1 MSEKELEVEF
11 QKLNLKEG
19 DCLVIK
25 VNTYGMSEDEAVKK
39 LSSIREDEFIEY
51 VENKGNKVF
60 VTYSGIGVEILR
72 MEENDKLAVY
82 VDTTSLE
89 ESKLEK
95 YLEFIEHKL
104 ESLGDKVVI
113 IPTQF
118 NSPQLRVV
126 KEEE

>member
-11 QKLNLKEG
+11 QKLNLREG

-60 VTYSGIGVEILR
+60 VIYSGIGVEILR

>member
-1 MSEKELEVEF
+1 MSDKELEVEF

-25 VNTYGMSEDEAVKK
+25 VNTYGMSEEEAVSK
-39 LSSIREDEFIEY
+39 LSNIREDEFVQYIED
-51 VENKGNKVF
+51 KGNKVF

-72 MEENDKLAVY
+72 MEEDDKLAVY
-82 VDTTSLE
+82 VDTTNLE
-89 ESKLEK
+89 ESKIEK
-95 YLEFIEHKL
+95 YLEFINHKL
-104 ESLGDKVVI
+104 ESLGDKVLIV
-113 IPTQF
+113 PTQF

>member
-25 VNTYGMSEDEAVKK
+25 VNTYGMSEDEAIKK

-72 MEENDKLAVY
+72 MEETDKLAVY

-118 NSPQLRVV
+118 NSPQLRVI

>member
-11 QKLNLKEG
+11 QKLNLREG

-25 VNTYGMSEDEAVKK
+25 VNTYGMSEDEAIKK

-72 MEENDKLAVY
+72 MEETDKLAVY

-118 NSPQLRVV
+118 NSPQLRVI

>member
-60 VTYSGIGVEILR
+60 VIYSGIGVEILR

>member
-25 VNTYGMSEDEAVKK
+25 VNTYGMSEDESVKK

>member
-25 VNTYGMSEDEAVKK
+25 VNTYGMSEDESVKK

-104 ESLGDKVVI
+104 ESLADKVVI

>member
-72 MEENDKLAVY
+72 MEETDKLAVY

-118 NSPQLRVV
+118 NSPQLRVI